1 MGKVKLISFR
11 VSEEEYQKLERDAS
25 AASINISK
33 YLRALVLDNVPKED
47 KSKQKLAC
55 RFCELYKVITDEGL
69 QNNDAL
75 MKEVDSLCQ
84 ILY

>member
-25 AASINISK
+25 AAGINISK

-47 KSKQKLAC
+47 NSKQELA
-55 RFCELYKVITDEGL
+55 RQFCGLYKVISDEGL
-69 QNNDAL
+69 QDNDAL

>member
-25 AASINISK
+25 AAGINISK

-47 KSKQKLAC
+47 NSKQELVR
-55 RFCELYKVITDEGL
+55 RFCRLYKVISDEGL
-69 QNNDAL
+69 QNNVAL
-75 MKEVDSLCQ
+75 MKEVDALCQ